1 MCKKCDL
8 LNQKVEHYSRLL
20 LSSLNDH
27 DVVTALLI
35 LIQKFQDERD
45 ALHRMTGLSW

>member
-8 LNQKVEHYSRLL
+8 LNQKVEHYCRLL

-27 DVVTALLI
+27 DAINGLAI
-35 LIQKFQDERD
+35 LIQKFQNEKD
-45 ALHRMTGLSW
+45 ALHRMSRLSW